1 MDKPESLTAQVFR
14 ARYFPHGYFMEAS
27 VGVRQ
32 STTWRSIIQARGFF
46 ERRIRMRIG
55 NGFATP
61 VWNNAWI
68 PKDGNFCL
76 ITPPPSPF
84 FPHQVADLID
94 PITRQWN
101 VELIQSSFW
110 EVDRGRI
117 LAIPIG
123 SIETEDKVVWHYSK
137 DGRFTVRSCYHLI
150 SQLLNGTSGGMMS
163 GAEYIRWKEVWK
175 LPIPPKIRMFV
186 WRACTGI
193 LPHKA
198 ELFRH
203 HLVHSPI
210 CDRSGVEEETI
221 IHAIMRCRGL
231 PEIWS
236 EEPFFLPQMEN
247 RDSMWILIQAL
258 KKSLSSDLFLIS
270 LVVCWKLWEG
280 RNLDVHGEERS
291 FPADVV
297 SWSKAFLEAYR
308 AAQGPQQELFSPVR
322 PETWSPPKEDFIKI
336 NVDVALPEGVDFY
349 RISFIA
355 RNSTGE
361 CLWWQRRICSGRP
374 SPADSEAMAV
384 FEGVQAA
391 LVRRWPRVIV
401 ETDCYQVYQYLAS
414 PRLVSRTS
422 F

>member
-27 VGVRQ
+27 VGVRP

-46 ERRIRMRIG
+46 ERGIRMRIG

-101 VELIQSSFW
+101 VELIQSRFW

-175 LPIPPKIRMFV
+175 LPIPPKI
-186 WRACTGI
+186 

-247 RDSMWILIQAL
+247 RD
-258 KKSLSSDLFLIS
+258 
-270 LVVCWKLWEG
+270 
-280 RNLDVHGEERS
+280 LDVDTHSGLEEITLIG
-291 FPADVV
+291 FV
-297 SWSKAFLEAYR
+297 SH
-308 AAQGPQQELFSPVR
+308 
-322 PETWSPPKEDFIKI
+322 
-336 NVDVALPEGVDFY
+336 
-349 RISFIA
+349 
-355 RNSTGE
+355 
-361 CLWWQRRICSGRP
+361 
-374 SPADSEAMAV
+374 
-384 FEGVQAA
+384 
-391 LVRRWPRVIV
+391 
-401 ETDCYQVYQYLAS
+401 
-414 PRLVSRTS
+414 
-422 F
+422 